1 MHLRVRIGINMSR
14 VVAVVPLKEY
24 SQRFPG
30 KNLAILGDK
39 PLYELILESL
49 NSVDE
54 IDDIYIYSSSSI
66 FKVPFQDKTNKI
78 IFKARSKDL
87 DGDDVSM
94 NQVLRAFLGDIEAD
108 TIILAH
114 ATSPFISPKTISICV
129 KKVIGGEHDSALAAI
144 KLNKFAVFGGT
155 SLNFDR
161 NQDLPPLQKIEPVV
175 IEQGGLYVFKK
186 SDFLTKNR
194 RVGDRPHFQYINPK
208 ESIDIDTAE
217 DFELAKA
224 VMLTKGI
231 NS

>member
-1 MHLRVRIGINMSR
+1 LSK

-30 KNLAILGDK
+30 KNLVTLGNK
-39 PLYELILESL
+39 PLYESILESL
-49 NSVDE
+49 NKVQE
-54 IDDIYIYSSSSI
+54 IDEIYIYSSSFL
-66 FKVPFQDKTNKI
+66 FKVPFQEKSSKI
-78 IFKARSKDL
+78 VFKSRSKEL
-87 DGDDVSM
+87 DGDDVSI
-94 NQVLRAFLGDIEAD
+94 NQVLRAFLEDIQAD

-114 ATSPFISPKTISICV
+114 ATSPFISPATISICV
-129 KKVIGGEHDSALAAI
+129 KKVIDGEHDSALAAI
-144 KLNKFAVFGGT
+144 KLNKFAVYRGE

-186 SDFLTKNR
+186 SDFLAKNR
-194 RVGDRPHFQYINPK
+194 RVGNHPHFQYINPK

-224 VMLTKGI
+224 VLLTQDI
-231 NS
+231 NP